1 MLGGG
6 LLGVGL
12 ITGLG
17 FILEYCLMSLPAGSG
32 SPASSAPAPAP
43 SGAPAPPATIR
54 DAVLARADDP
64 SVAILFEDQSWT
76 YKEYVAQC
84 CAVAQFLLSHR
95 EATPEP
101 EPADPAEPSPAPPAD
116 PTEPAPF
123 HVGVLLDNGPDFSVM
138 LGAVALCGAILVG
151 INPTRRGHELV
162 RDITHTQCQIIITEK
177 THRDLLEPALAELAA
192 APGRSLPV
200 PAVYEVDS
208 SDWRDALAEQ
218 PTAAQPPDIQIDPAA
233 PYLLLFTSGTTGDPK
248 AAICSQRRMA
258 RIASVIVQT
267 QQLTAEDVCYQCM
280 PMFHS
285 NALLAGWSP
294 CLVAGATAAFRRRF
308 SASGWLDDIRR
319 YKATYFNYV
328 GKPLTYILATPARPD
343 DANNTLRRVFGNEGA
358 PHDLER
364 FSARFGVATQDSYGS
379 TEGAFGI
386 SRTPDTPAGAL
397 GKGDEQ
403 TRIYDPE
410 TGQECPAAVFG
421 PDGSLANADE
431 AIGEIVHLRA
441 AGDFEGYWNNAEADL
456 ERTHGGI
463 YWSGDLG
470 YRDADGMFY
479 FAGRNYDWLRVD
491 GENFAAAP
499 VERILERFADIDV
512 AAVYAV
518 PNSDVGDDVM
528 AAVIHRPG
536 AEFDPQRFSEFLAA
550 QGDLGTKWAPRY
562 VRWAR
567 DMPKTETMKILKRV
581 LRAERWECGDE
592 VWVRDGGVRDGG
604 VRDGGVRD
612 GGGARDGGAADYRL
626 LRDAD
631 VAAIRQQFSA
641 RGRAHLL

>member
-1 MLGGG
+1 
-6 LLGVGL
+6 
-12 ITGLG
+12 
-17 FILEYCLMSLPAGSG
+17 MSLPDGSV
-32 SPASSAPAPAP
+32 SSAVPDTSAAPTTSAVPDTSAAP
-43 SGAPAPPATIR
+43 TTIR
-54 DAVLARADDP
+54 DAVLARADDT

-84 CAVAQFLLSHR
+84 CLAAQFLLSQR
-95 EATPEP
+95 EAALPEP
-101 EPADPAEPSPAPPAD
+101 TAAKSSEPAASAPASSA
-116 PTEPAPF
+116 APF
-123 HVGVLLDNGPDFSVM
+123 HVGALLDNGPDFAVL
-138 LGAVALCGAILVG
+138 LGAVALCGATLVG
-151 INPTRRGHELV
+151 INPTRRGHELA

-177 THRDLLEPALAELAA
+177 KYRGLLEPALAELRA
-192 APGRSLPV
+192 APATEPPATAPV
-200 PAVYEVDS
+200 PAVFEVDTPV
-208 SDWRDALAEQ
+208 WHANQIARDEPPAAD
-218 PTAAQPPDIQIDPAA
+218 PSVPSAAQPPEVEIDPAA

-248 AAICSQRRMA
+248 AAICSQRRIA
-258 RIASVIVQT
+258 RIASVIAQT
-267 QQLTAEDVCYQCM
+267 QQLTADDVCYQCM

-285 NALLAGWSP
+285 NALLAGWAP

-308 SASGWLDDIRR
+308 SASNWLGDIR
-319 YKATYFNYV
+319 KFGATYFNYV
-328 GKPLTYILATPARPD
+328 GKPLTYILATPAKPD
-343 DANNTLRRVFGNEGA
+343 DADNPLRRVFGNEGA

-386 SRTPDTPAGAL
+386 SRTPDTPPGAL
-397 GKGDEQ
+397 GRADEQ
-403 TRIYDPE
+403 TKIFDPE

-421 PDGSLANADE
+421 ADGSLANADE

-441 AGDFEGYWNNAEADL
+441 AGDFEGYWNNAEADR
-456 ERTHGGI
+456 ERTHDGI

-536 AEFDPQRFSEFLAA
+536 AEFDPQRFTDFLAA
-550 QGDLGTKWAPRY
+550 QGDLGTKWAPKY

-567 DMPKTETMKILKRV
+567 DLPKTETMKILKRV
-581 LRAERWECGDE
+581 LRSERWECADE
-592 VWVRDGGVRDGG
+592 VWLRDGAG
-604 VRDGGVRD
+604 
-612 GGGARDGGAADYRL
+612 YRL
-626 LRDAD
+626 LQDTD
-631 VAAIRQQFSA
+631 TAAIRQEFAA
-641 RGRAHLL
+641 RGRAQLLS